1 MIPLSSFRLYDRSP
15 DFSKLPTT
23 IIPKRTATTAVTISM
38 AVVASLILVFFY
50 VLSVG
55 NSSLLIISVALLI
68 IAIGIFFGF
77 GRTIYKIDEHVVR
90 ARYTGLLNTETD
102 FVESIQAYRAVECD
116 RHFDGDGNVLCYQ
129 VSLDHP
135 DSTRRIPIFET
146 LHMSQLVEVGEQA
159 ANALHL
165 PLVYKRN

>member
-1 MIPLSSFRLYDRSP
+1 MIFTSFALYKRPP

-23 IIPKRTATTAVTISM
+23 IIPQRTVTTAVTISW
-38 AVVASLILVFFY
+38 AVVAILILVFFY

-55 NSSLLIISVALLI
+55 NSSFLIISVAVLI

-77 GRTIYKIDEHVVR
+77 GRTFYKIDEHVVR
-90 ARYTGLLNTETD
+90 ARFTGLLNTETD
-102 FVESIQAYRAVECD
+102 FEEPIQAYRAVECD
-116 RHFDGDGNVLCYQ
+116 RILDGDGKVLCYQ

>member
-1 MIPLSSFRLYDRSP
+1 MIFTSFALYKRSP

-23 IIPKRTATTAVTISM
+23 IIPQRTVTTAVTISRV
-38 AVVASLILVFFY
+38 VVASLILVFFY

-55 NSSLLIISVALLI
+55 NSPFLLIPVVLFIVVI
-68 IAIGIFFGF
+68 CKFFVF

-90 ARYTGLLNTETD
+90 AKFTGLFNKETD
-102 FVESIQAYRAVECD
+102 FEEPIQAYRAVECD
-116 RHFDGDGNVLCYQ
+116 RILDGDGKVLCYQ

-135 DSTRRIPIFET
+135 DSTRRIPIIKT
-146 LHMSQLVEVGEQA
+146 LHMSQLIEVGEQA